1 MSIKKLF
8 KSNKKLFILI
18 FFMVFIGMA
27 IDSLSQ
33 YLMTPAYNYLR
44 NMNLLGF
51 ILFMCLAL
59 GCDAVRLGLISG
71 SDYLYSKETQNYL
84 HQIRK
89 KISRYFFKNEISQT
103 AKVQN
108 SMVANLDQLTTKY
121 LVPIKNSFMYFLAV
135 VFSIGILFSF
145 NWILVVVTIILTII
159 SLLLPK
165 VFEKM
170 TSSATVTVA
179 EEK

>member
-89 KISRYFFKNEISQT
+89 KL
-103 AKVQN
+103 
-108 SMVANLDQLTTKY
+108 VA
-121 LVPIKNSFMYFLAV
+121 
-135 VFSIGILFSF
+135 
-145 NWILVVVTIILTII
+145 I
-159 SLLLPK
+159 SLKTRLARLQKYKIVWLPILIN
-165 VFEKM
+165 
-170 TSSATVTVA
+170 
-179 EEK
+179 